1 MEKAIILSQLSK
13 EQIQGYATTIVN
25 NIILLKKDEHTV
37 NCYLK
42 SNEIHFN
49 RNILIEDGNEIYE
62 AVIYNNSGALGI
74 YNVQTKKLKNVP
86 SLENTLIL
94 GIYLGKLD
102 LEISLD
108 QLIK

>member
-13 EQIQGYATTIVN
+13 EQIQRYATTIVD
-25 NIILLKKDEHTV
+25 NIILLKKDAHTI

-42 SNEIHFN
+42 SKEIHFN
-49 RNILIEDGNEIYE
+49 RNVLIEDDNEIYE

-94 GIYLGKLD
+94 GIYLGKLA